1 MEYMEYKEKVKE
13 KMKGL
18 NIQDALEYAA
28 HIINTV
34 HELLIMLDENLK
46 VALVSRSFCQVF
58 QVTPEETEGRFIY
71 DLGNRQWD
79 IPKLRQLLEDILPK
93 TTSFDGFEVEH
104 EFPNIGKRIMLL
116 NARRIYL
123 EANRKKL
130 ILLAV
135 EDITERKKIEKLE
148 SRIKDLEAQLKKT
161 P

>member
-1 MEYMEYKEKVKE
+1 MEYMEYKEKAKE
-13 KMKGL
+13 KLKGL
-18 NIQDALEYAA
+18 SIQDALEYAA
-28 HIINTV
+28 NIINTV
-34 HELLIMLDENLK
+34 HELLIILDEHLK

>member
-1 MEYMEYKEKVKE
+1 MEYMEYKENVKE
-13 KMKGL
+13 KLKEL

-34 HELLIMLDENLK
+34 HELLIILDENLK

-93 TTSFDGFEVEH
+93 TTSFDNFEVEH
-104 EFPNIGKRIMLL
+104 DFPNIGKRIMAL

-123 EANRKKL
+123 EGNRAKL
-130 ILLAV
+130 VLLAI
-135 EDITERKKIEKLE
+135 EDITDHRKIEKLE
-148 SRIKDLEAQLKKT
+148 LKIKDLEAQLKSNR
-161 P
+161 